1 MLIFSKGEINLIEF
15 KNVKKVYPGAQV
27 AAKDINLKFKD
38 GEFIC
43 FIGASGSGKTTC
55 MRMIN
60 RMNEITSGEIL
71 INGVNIKDMDPVDLR
86 RQIGY
91 VIQQIGLL
99 PHMTVYDNIV
109 LVPRLLKWDEDKL
122 RPIAENLIKK
132 VDLPVSYLD
141 KYPSELSGGQQ
152 QRIGVIRALA
162 ADQDIILMDEPFG
175 ALDPITR
182 DALQKLVKRLQRE
195 MGKTIVFVSHDMDEA
210 LNLADRIVIM
220 GKGKVVQFDTP
231 ENILKNP
238 SNDYVKGLL
247 GEEKLNEAK
256 TSYETVDKIMLKNP
270 VSLTSDRS
278 TYDALEMMRRKRVD
292 TIFVVDEENHLL
304 GQVGMFDVQKYGKNI
319 KSLDEVLL
327 KAYAIE
333 ENTIIMNAIR
343 DIYNLDIKNLPVVD
357 SENKLVGL
365 VTRATVVD
373 TIYTNLWGQDG
384 DEAKEEEEY
393 EEDNL
398 TQLMHEASGDSNSK
412 IGQGKSHPKKSGEK
426 DD

>member
-1 MLIFSKGEINLIEF
+1 MIEF
-15 KNVKKVYPGAQV
+15 KKVSKIYPGNQV
-27 AAKDINLKFKD
+27 AAENINLKFKD

-60 RMNEITSGEIL
+60 RMNEITSGDIL
-71 INGVNIKDMDPVDLR
+71 INGVSIKDMDPVDLR

-109 LVPRLLKWDEDKL
+109 LVPRLLKWDEEKL
-122 RPIAENLIKK
+122 RPIAENLIEK
-132 VDLPVSYLD
+132 VDLPLSYLD

-210 LNLADRIVIM
+210 LSLADRIVIM
-220 GKGKVVQFDTP
+220 KKGHVEQFDTP

-238 SNDYVKGLL
+238 KSKYVEEML
-247 GEEKLNEAK
+247 GQEKMNEAK
-256 TSYETVDKIMLKNP
+256 TSYRTVETIMLKNP

-278 TYDALEMMRRKRVD
+278 TYDALALMRNKRVD
-292 TIFVVDEENHLL
+292 TIFVTDEEGYLL
-304 GQVGMFDVQKYGKNI
+304 GAVGMFDIGRYGKHI
-319 KSLDEVLL
+319 KALHEVMD
-327 KAYAIE
+327 KVYAIGE
-333 ENTIIMNAIR
+333 DTVIMNAIR

-357 SENKLVGL
+357 EENKLVGL
-365 VTRATVVD
+365 VTRASVVD
-373 TIYTNLWGQDG
+373 TIYTNLWGN
-384 DEAKEEEEY
+384 EEEEEAEEVY

-398 TQLMHEASGDSNSK
+398 SELMKDASGEAPKK
-412 IGQGKSHPKKSGEK
+412 IG
-426 DD
+426 DDND

>member
-1 MLIFSKGEINLIEF
+1 MPSLGYNRKGLRKGEINMIEF
-15 KNVKKVYPGAQV
+15 KNVSKIYPGNQV
-27 AAKDINLKFKD
+27 AAENINLKFKD

-60 RMNEITSGEIL
+60 RMNDNTSGEIL
-71 INGVNIKDMDPVDLR
+71 INGVNINEMDAVDLR
-86 RQIGY
+86 RKIGY

-109 LVPRLLKWDEDKL
+109 LVPRLLKWEEDKL
-122 RPIAENLIKK
+122 RPIAENLIQK
-132 VDLPVSYLD
+132 VDLPLSYLD

-182 DALQKLVKRLQRE
+182 DALQKLVKRLQKE

-210 LNLADRIVIM
+210 LTLADRIVIM
-220 GKGKVVQFDTP
+220 KKGHVEQFDTP

-238 SNDYVKGLL
+238 KSKYVEDML

-256 TSYETVDKIMLKNP
+256 TSYRTVETIMLKNP
-270 VSLTSDRS
+270 VSLTRDRS
-278 TYDALEMMRRKRVD
+278 TYDALALMRKKRVD
-292 TIFVVDEENHLL
+292 TIFVTDEENHLL
-304 GQVGMFDVQKYGKNI
+304 GAVGMFDIGRFGKHI
-319 KSLDEVLL
+319 KSLDEVME
-327 KAYAIE
+327 KVYTIR
-333 ENTIIMNAIR
+333 ENTVIMNAIR

-365 VTRATVVD
+365 VTRASVVD
-373 TIYTNLWGQDG
+373 TIYTNLWENE
-384 DEAKEEEEY
+384 DEGEVEEIY
-393 EEDNL
+393 EDDDLSKLMKDASGESSNKIGEDN
-398 TQLMHEASGDSNSK
+398 D
-412 IGQGKSHPKKSGEK
+412 
-426 DD
+426 

>member
-1 MLIFSKGEINLIEF
+1 MIEF
-15 KNVKKVYPGAQV
+15 KNVSKIYPGNQV
-27 AAKDINLKFKD
+27 AAENINLKFKD

-60 RMNEITSGEIL
+60 RMNDITSGEIL
-71 INGVNIKDMDPVDLR
+71 INGVSIKDMDPVDLR

-109 LVPRLLKWDEDKL
+109 LVPRLLKWDEEKL
-122 RPIAENLIKK
+122 RPIAENLIEK
-132 VDLPVSYLD
+132 VDLPLSYLD

-182 DALQKLVKRLQRE
+182 DALQKLVKRLQKE

-210 LNLADRIVIM
+210 LSLADRIVIM
-220 GKGKVVQFDTP
+220 KKGHVEQFDTP

-238 SNDYVKGLL
+238 KSKYVEDML
-247 GEEKLNEAK
+247 GQEKLNEAK
-256 TSYETVDKIMLKNP
+256 TSYRTVETIMLKNP
-270 VSLTSDRS
+270 VSLPKERS
-278 TYDALEMMRRKRVD
+278 TYDALALMRKKRVD
-292 TIFVVDEENHLL
+292 TIFVTDEENHLL
-304 GQVGMFDVQKYGKNI
+304 GSVGMFDIGKFGKNI
-319 KSLDEVLL
+319 KSLEEVMD
-327 KAYAIE
+327 KVYAIE
-333 ENTIIMNAIR
+333 EDTVIMNAIR

-357 SENKLVGL
+357 YENKLVGL
-365 VTRATVVD
+365 VTRASVVD
-373 TIYTNLWGQDG
+373 TIYTNLWENEE
-384 DEAKEEEEY
+384 DEEVEEIF

-398 TQLMHEASGDSNSK
+398 SELMKDASGESPKK
-412 IGQGKSHPKKSGEK
+412 IGDENDWFFNK
-426 DD
+426 

>member
-1 MLIFSKGEINLIEF
+1 MIEF
-15 KNVKKVYPGAQV
+15 KNVSKIYPGNQV
-27 AAKDINLKFKD
+27 AAENINLKFKD

-60 RMNEITSGEIL
+60 RMNDITSGDIL
-71 INGVNIKDMDPVDLR
+71 INGVSIKNMDPVDLR
-86 RQIGY
+86 RKIGY

-122 RPIAENLIKK
+122 RPIAENLIEK
-132 VDLPVSYLD
+132 VDLPLSYLD

-182 DALQKLVKRLQRE
+182 DALQKLVKRLQKE

-210 LNLADRIVIM
+210 LSLADRIVIM
-220 GKGKVVQFDTP
+220 RKGHVEQFDTP

-238 SNDYVKGLL
+238 KSKYVEDML

-256 TSYETVDKIMLKNP
+256 TSYRTVETIMLKDP
-270 VSLTSDRS
+270 VSLSSDRS
-278 TYDALEMMRRKRVD
+278 TYDALALMRKRRVD
-292 TIFVVDEENHLL
+292 TIFVTDEEEHLL
-304 GQVGMFDVQKYGKNI
+304 GAVGMFDIGRFGKKI
-319 KSLDEVLL
+319 KSLDEVME
-327 KAYAIE
+327 KVYAIRE
-333 ENTIIMNAIR
+333 DTVIMNAIR

-357 SENKLVGL
+357 IDNKLVGL
-365 VTRATVVD
+365 VTRASVVD
-373 TIYTNLWGQDG
+373 TIYTNLW
-384 DEAKEEEEY
+384 ENESEEETE
-393 EEDNL
+393 EIFEDDNLSELMKDASGEASKKIGEDN
-398 TQLMHEASGDSNSK
+398 D
-412 IGQGKSHPKKSGEK
+412 
-426 DD
+426 

>member
-1 MLIFSKGEINLIEF
+1 MSFLGYNRKGLRKGEINMIEF
-15 KNVKKVYPGAQV
+15 KNVSKIYLGNQV
-27 AAKDINLKFKD
+27 AAENINLKFKD

-60 RMNEITSGEIL
+60 RMNDITSGEIL
-71 INGVNIKDMDPVDLR
+71 INGVNINEMDAVDLR
-86 RQIGY
+86 RKIGY

-109 LVPRLLKWDEDKL
+109 LVPRLLKWEEDKL
-122 RPIAENLIKK
+122 RPIAENLIQK
-132 VDLPVSYLD
+132 VDLPLSYLD

-182 DALQKLVKRLQRE
+182 DALQKLVKRLQKE

-210 LNLADRIVIM
+210 LTLADRIVIM
-220 GKGKVVQFDTP
+220 KKGHVEQFDTP

-238 SNDYVKGLL
+238 KSKYVEDML

-256 TSYETVDKIMLKNP
+256 TSYRTVETIMLKNP
-270 VSLTSDRS
+270 VSLTRDRS
-278 TYDALEMMRRKRVD
+278 TYDALALMRKKRVD
-292 TIFVVDEENHLL
+292 TIFVTDEENHLL
-304 GQVGMFDVQKYGKNI
+304 GAVGMFDIGRFGKHI
-319 KSLDEVLL
+319 KSLDEVME
-327 KAYAIE
+327 KVYTIR
-333 ENTIIMNAIR
+333 ENTVIMNAIR

-357 SENKLVGL
+357 AENKLVGL
-365 VTRATVVD
+365 VTRASVVD
-373 TIYTNLWGQDG
+373 TIYTNLWENE
-384 DEAKEEEEY
+384 DEGEVEEIY
-393 EEDNL
+393 EDDDLSKLMKDASGESSNKIGEDN
-398 TQLMHEASGDSNSK
+398 D
-412 IGQGKSHPKKSGEK
+412 
-426 DD
+426 

>member
-1 MLIFSKGEINLIEF
+1 MIEF
-15 KNVKKVYPGAQV
+15 KNVSKIYPGNQV
-27 AAKDINLKFKD
+27 AAENINLKFKD

-71 INGVNIKDMDPVDLR
+71 INGVSIKDMDAVDLR

-109 LVPRLLKWDEDKL
+109 LVPRLLKWDEEKL
-122 RPIAENLIKK
+122 RPIAENLIEK
-132 VDLPVSYLD
+132 VDLPLSYLE

-210 LNLADRIVIM
+210 LSLADRIVIM
-220 GKGKVVQFDTP
+220 KKGHVEQFDTP

-238 SNDYVKGLL
+238 KSKYVEEML
-247 GEEKLNEAK
+247 GQEKMNEAK
-256 TSYETVDKIMLKNP
+256 TSYRTVETIMLKNP

-278 TYDALEMMRRKRVD
+278 TYDALALMRNKRVD
-292 TIFVVDEENHLL
+292 TIFVTDEEGHLL
-304 GQVGMFDVQKYGKNI
+304 GAVGMFDIGKFGKHI
-319 KSLDEVLL
+319 KPLREVMD
-327 KAYAIE
+327 KVYAIE
-333 ENTIIMNAIR
+333 EDTVIMNAIR

-357 SENKLVGL
+357 DENKLVGL
-365 VTRATVVD
+365 VTRASVVD
-373 TIYTNLWGQDG
+373 TIYTNLW
-384 DEAKEEEEY
+384 ENEEEEEVEEIY

-398 TQLMHEASGDSNSK
+398 SELMKDASGESPKK
-412 IGQGKSHPKKSGEK
+412 IGDKN
-426 DD
+426 D